1 MKATTIAPLSLAVFL
16 LGACGTTTT
25 HAVLTGSPGAP
36 AGPGGGVQIVMG
48 DEQPPQGMTEVGIVQ
63 AIGHGTH
70 ADLEHVVA
78 GLQEKARELG
88 CTVVA
93 KVKIDQGASTASG
106 TGVCLRP

>member
-1 MKATTIAPLSLAVFL
+1 MKATNLTPLLALAALL

-25 HAVLTGSPGAP
+25 HAVITGSPRAP
-36 AGPGGGVQIVMG
+36 SGGGVQIVMG

-63 AIGHGTH
+63 AIGRGTH
-70 ADLEHVVA
+70 ADLEHVVG

-106 TGVCLRP
+106 TGICLRP